1 MSVSRVH
8 FLRGT
13 GWHPCHPQPCPLLS
27 PASILTECLL
37 SVWLC
42 RERPQIS
49 PLCHH
54 TMYPIAPTFRS
65 SPQTGGLLPSDRSVH
80 GPVALPPPHRL
91 RPTLSLLHG
100 GHDAGPR
107 DGLVETAQDLLPHS
121 GAQLVRD
128 FHHLHDPAQQRSA
141 GTSWGCGGRA
151 GRATRRKEGRSRKET
166 PPASAPGQKVGRTSL
181 DVLPR
186 PLGAE
191 QAQKSNMHSGYA
203 GRSRGADPC
212 PVPGPVPYSMK
223 GKLFPLGLHPPALV
237 LIHRPLHQ
245 TCCQAIKP
253 QP

>member
-1 MSVSRVH
+1 MGDECFQSSFPKGNR
-8 FLRGT
+8 LA
-13 GWHPCHPQPCPLLS
+13 PMPS
-27 PASILTECLL
+27 PAPPPAQSSQHPHRVIAECVALQRAPTDLPTLTPYHVPHRPNL
-37 SVWLC
+37 SV
-42 RERPQIS
+42 I
-49 PLCHH
+49 
-54 TMYPIAPTFRS
+54 
-65 SPQTGGLLPSDRSVH
+65 PSDRRPSAVR
-80 GPVALPPPHRL
+80 PKCSRACRPPPPHRL

-107 DGLVETAQDLLPHS
+107 EGLVETAQDLLPHS

-166 PPASAPGQKVGRTSL
+166 LPASAPGQKVGRTSL
-181 DVLPR
+181 DVFLR
-186 PLGAE
+186 LLGAE
-191 QAQKSNMHSGYA
+191 QAQKSNMHSSYA

-237 LIHRPLHQ
+237 LIHPPSASDMLPGH
-245 TCCQAIKP
+245 
-253 QP
+253 